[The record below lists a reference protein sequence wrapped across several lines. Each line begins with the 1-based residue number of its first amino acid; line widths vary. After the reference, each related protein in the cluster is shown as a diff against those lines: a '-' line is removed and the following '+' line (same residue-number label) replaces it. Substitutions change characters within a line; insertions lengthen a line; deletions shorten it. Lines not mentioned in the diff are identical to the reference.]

1 MSYFAEISDV
11 KILGN
16 LPKVPDATIEA
27 MFPDAKR
34 EVVDRIG
41 LAKYDELYAKGA
53 EDEDYKNVKAA
64 ECRFVLYYLVP
75 AININSGA
83 NGISKAS
90 GVGDGRK
97 ENISEADID
106 RIIERHKDAAE
117 KILKAY
123 ARAVDN
129 DEDENPD
136 ILVTPSIKFVGL

>member
-1 MSYFAEISDV
+1 MSQFATVSDV
-11 KILGN
+11 KSLGN
-16 LPKVPDATIEA
+16 LPKVPDGTIEA
-27 MFPDAKR
+27 MYPDAKR

-41 LAKYDELYAKGA
+41 TAKYDEIYTKGSA
-53 EDEDYKNVKAA
+53 DDDYKNVKAA

-97 ENISEADID
+97 ENISEADVD

-123 ARAVDN
+123 ARTVDN
-129 DEDENPD
+129 DEDENED
-136 ILVTPSIKFVGL
+136 VLITPSVKFVGL

>member
-1 MSYFAEISDV
+1 MSQFAEISDV
-11 KILGN
+11 KSLGN

-27 MFPDAKR
+27 MYPDAKR

>member
-1 MSYFAEISDV
+1 MSQFATISDV
-11 KILGN
+11 KVLGN

-27 MFPDAKR
+27 MFPDAQR

-41 LAKYDELYAKGA
+41 RDKYDELYDKGN
-53 EDEDYKNVKAA
+53 EDTDYKNVKAA
-64 ECRFVLYYLVP
+64 ECRFVLFYLIP

-97 ENISEADID
+97 ENISESDVD
-106 RIIERHKDAAE
+106 RICERHKEAAE

-123 ARAVDN
+123 ARVVDN
-129 DEDENPD
+129 DADENPD
-136 ILVTPSIKFVGL
+136 ILMTSSVKFVGL